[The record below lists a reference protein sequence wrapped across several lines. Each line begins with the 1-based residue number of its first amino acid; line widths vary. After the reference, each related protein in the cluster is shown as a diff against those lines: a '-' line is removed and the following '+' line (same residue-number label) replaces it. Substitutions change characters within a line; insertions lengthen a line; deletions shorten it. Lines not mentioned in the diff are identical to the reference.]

1 MFKVENIKENND
13 FIIFFK
19 IIEKKFIKNFQQD
32 GQVYFGLLKDY
43 RKMEED
49 GHQEVGDS
57 YEASLTQK
65 IQLYIK
71 VSDSEYEEIHGYK
84 SGNNIRIN
92 ANQCAFCFYALG
104 LKCFDKKSETKF
116 IHKIPIHLIEEL
128 CKDKGGVENCAI
140 MIFDDEF
147 IDKVK
152 DELKKKQLSFMSK
165 KVSYDDYDYIPQ
177 FDIHSKEYALEC
189 CFHKESK
196 YEYQKEFR
204 KAAINHSKHPIDNL
218 YINVTENDFTIMDI
232 KENSDFC
239 CYVKIDAEKI
249 EAYSEKER
257 QKVQFS
263 FSFSFE
269 NN

>member
-152 DELKKKQLSFMSK
+152 DELKKKRLSFMSK

-177 FDIHSKEYALEC
+177 FDIHSKEYSLEC
-189 CFHKESK
+189 CFHKRKK
-196 YEYQKEFR
+196 YKYQNEFR
-204 KAAINHSKHPIDNL
+204 IAALNTKDESLKDLYVDLVPNQLQFLELKNDYNFICEIDL
-218 YINVTENDFTIMDI
+218 EAQENGNICGVYYDI
-232 KENSDFC
+232 SCFLD
-239 CYVKIDAEKI
+239 D
-249 EAYSEKER
+249 EKE
-257 QKVQFS
+257 
-263 FSFSFE
+263 
-269 NN
+269 